1 MIMIRCCLISL
12 AIGFVGFMQAQS
24 APPAGRHLG
33 HALLTHQNGKVAI
46 QIGSP
51 RPVEQALAEIRREYG
66 LTLDYEEGESNNPA
80 QVSGMG
86 KQRMWIGRSY
96 AIEVNEPASSSLA
109 DSKRFITDALA
120 QFNANDSRQFTTIIG
135 ANDRIT
141 VSPSTPSERILDT
154 PVTLPAADRTVD
166 QTVKLIL
173 TAVSEQIGK
182 PILRGGM
189 VDNGMANGHITIG
202 SKTPIAARILLAQA
216 LDSLPYRRFWLL
228 GWDPSDNTY
237 AILIQGVV
245 KTEVTMSGAV
255 REIPI
260 HK

>member
-1 MIMIRCCLISL
+1 MIRCYLLLL
-12 AIGFVGFMQAQS
+12 AIGSAGVVQAQT
-24 APPAGRHLG
+24 APTAGRHLG
-33 HALLTHQNGKVAI
+33 HALLTHQNGELAV
-46 QIGSP
+46 QVGSP

-66 LTLDYEEGESNNPA
+66 LTLDYEEGESNDPA

-96 AIEVNEPASSSLA
+96 TVVVNEPASSSFA
-109 DSKRFITDALA
+109 DSKKFITDALS
-120 QFNANDSRQFTTIIG
+120 QFNANDSRQFTTIVG
-135 ANDRIT
+135 ANNRIT
-141 VSPSTPSERILDT
+141 VSPSNPSERILDT
-154 PVTLPAADRTVD
+154 PVTLSSTDRTVD
-166 QTVKLIL
+166 QTVKDVLA
-173 TAVSEQIGK
+173 AVSQQIGK

-189 VDNGMANGHITIG
+189 VDNGMASGHVTIG
-202 SKTPIAARILLAQA
+202 STTPIAARILLAQA

-245 KTEVTMSGAV
+245 KTEITMSGAV

-260 HK
+260 YK